1 MSKQYIT
8 YNQIH
13 KLCAESAN
21 KILSSDFTPDVILAI
36 GGGGYIPARI
46 LRTFLKV
53 PIKSVSLE
61 LYDDITDK
69 MGDSVL
75 IKQWCSNDDIEG
87 KNVLIVDEVDDTR
100 STLYT
105 CVEKVLES
113 KPKKVGAFVL
123 YNKLKNKHKGNHWDN
138 EKAEK
143 DHVNVD
149 HYLVGAEVDDV
160 WLVYPWEA
168 LDIDEHNS
176 KAQ

>member
-69 MGDSVL
+69 MGDS
-75 IKQWCSNDDIEG
+75 
-87 KNVLIVDEVDDTR
+87 NVLIVDEVDDTR